1 MRLNTIAILVVVCGL
16 TLSAMAQDQPAGSQ
30 YPQTPAQ
37 TQSMPAQQT
46 PASQTTAPV
55 PEQNVAPA
63 LPASDQMNQNLP
75 ADQSAISQQLIQ
87 SERDSWENAKAK
99 NVSYFSQLPA
109 NVTAAFSDGSTEN
122 KGDIES
128 RVRKYGIGDFNL
140 NNFSVTFPSSDRAE
154 VTYTASFTGRGGAN
168 ENRQVTSQWQRDASG
183 IWQNVRVDFR

>member
-1 MRLNTIAILVVVCGL
+1 MRRNVIAILVLTCGL
-16 TLSAMAQDQPAGSQ
+16 ALAAMAQNQPASSQ

-37 TQSMPAQQT
+37 TQSMPEQQT
-46 PASQTTAPV
+46 PAAQTTAPV
-55 PEQNVAPA
+55 PQQNVAPA

-75 ADQSAISQQLIQ
+75 ADQNAVSQQLIQ
-87 SERDSWENAKAK
+87 SERDSWDNAKAK

-128 RVRKYGIGDFNL
+128 RVRRYGISDFNL
-140 NNFSVTFPSSDRAE
+140 NNFNVTFPSGDRAE
-154 VTYTASFTGRGGAN
+154 VTYTASFSGRGGVN
-168 ENRQVTSQWQRDASG
+168 ENRQVTSQWQRDANG